1 MSVNIYTSLP
11 LALTANLINRFL
23 HLFLSSIRE
32 CLFGV
37 NTYTSLPLALTAN
50 LITTV
55 FYLFLRTDKLELLVY
70 SDTKIIFCICTH
82 CIFEKSNI
90 VIRNTKI
97 LQTIPP
103 QNRYNFK
110 PSYLKKLFLLS
121 SSSRI
126 FCFITLVSV
135 SDCFS
140 RSFVALCIASI
151 FACNAF
157 LTSWTVFSLTS
168 SFRLPISPDIAS

>member
-1 MSVNIYTSLP
+1 MLTTLVISCCLVFIFLQLTNPYISL
-11 LALTANLINRFL
+11 AKNAIKHTTT
-23 HLFLSSIRE
+23 E
-32 CLFGV
+32 
-37 NTYTSLPLALTAN
+37 TY
-50 LITTV
+50 LITL
-55 FYLFLRTDKLELLVY
+55 FYFPNKLY
-70 SDTKIIFCICTH
+70 AS
-82 CIFEKSNI
+82 
-90 VIRNTKI
+90 IRNTKI

-168 SFRLPISPDIAS
+168 SFKLPTSSDIAS

>member
-1 MSVNIYTSLP
+1 MLTTLVISCCLVFIFLQLTNPYISL
-11 LALTANLINRFL
+11 AKNAIKHTTT
-23 HLFLSSIRE
+23 E
-32 CLFGV
+32 
-37 NTYTSLPLALTAN
+37 TYAS
-50 LITTV
+50 
-55 FYLFLRTDKLELLVY
+55 
-70 SDTKIIFCICTH
+70 
-82 CIFEKSNI
+82 
-90 VIRNTKI
+90 IRNTKI

-168 SFRLPISPDIAS
+168 SFKLPTSSDIAS

>member
-1 MSVNIYTSLP
+1 MNPHSYRLKGRDFVHQGKIEIDVNERAVFIRTQGCFFVYTNSDCFLNSL
-11 LALTANLINRFL
+11 
-23 HLFLSSIRE
+23 SI
-32 CLFGV
+32 
-37 NTYTSLPLALTAN
+37 S
-50 LITTV
+50 
-55 FYLFLRTDKLELLVY
+55 FYLL
-70 SDTKIIFCICTH
+70 IIPYN
-82 CIFEKSNI
+82 S
-90 VIRNTKI
+90 IRNTKI